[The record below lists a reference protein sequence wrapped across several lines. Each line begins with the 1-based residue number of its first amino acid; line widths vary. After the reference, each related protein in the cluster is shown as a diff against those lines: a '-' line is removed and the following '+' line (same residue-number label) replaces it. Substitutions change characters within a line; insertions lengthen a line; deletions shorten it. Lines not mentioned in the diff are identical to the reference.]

1 MPEPARESDVASDV
15 AGVTGAP
22 QSDLRLIKAFGD
34 LCQFGKEWFD
44 IMPRMACLPAESR
57 RGAAV
62 PAWRRGPA

>member
-1 MPEPARESDVASDV
+1 VASDV

-22 QSDLRLIKAFGD
+22 QPDLRLIKAFGD

-44 IMPRMACLPAESR
+44 IMPRMARFQTKSR
-57 RGAAV
+57 PGAAV